1 MEWGGLN
8 SRCPA
13 TTYFSSLLRR
23 FSSTKSSAPVPHRG
37 CHGDPKWWH
46 RQKGSVKGQG
56 LHSCLQSPWLAHSHS
71 PHRTPFPNPKTHPE
85 ERKSTNSGFIGNEA
99 CLLGTPDTSRSG
111 RNTRKARRAL
121 TSKPPDL
128 PLEWLPPSVSLVNCS
143 KITLNNLKEEER
155 KKC

>member
-1 MEWGGLN
+1 MPPL
-8 SRCPA
+8 
-13 TTYFSSLLRR
+13 TSSLTRE
-23 FSSTKSSAPVPHRG
+23 
-37 CHGDPKWWH
+37 D
-46 RQKGSVKGQG
+46 SVFFQIRKAHHY
-56 LHSCLQSPWLAHSHS
+56 LCLSGTQSHS
-71 PHRTPFPNPKTHPE
+71 IRQSGLQAPKASVVVYGALSWYTATRFVSEYWDPPR
-85 ERKSTNSGFIGNEA
+85 RKTINKILALGNKT